1 MACKWCNSLC
11 FTIINDF
18 LQILLCFRN
27 TPSIVF
33 KHLFVVIYALIHCI
47 VYKTVCFSVHGHI
60 FTCRIKSTI
69 QICLVNFPEHAFRC
83 ICRNILCFSNHNVWK
98 SGLHI
103 LLHLWLEIISPVNA
117 FPLQFDFRI
126 FLFKCC
132 INKFLN
138 SGICC

>member
-11 FTIINDF
+11 LTIINNF
-18 LQILLCFRN
+18 LKIFLCFRN

-33 KHLFVVIYALIHCI
+33 KHLFVVIYTLIHCI
-47 VYKTVCFSVHGHI
+47 VYKAVCFSVHGHI
-60 FTCRIKSTI
+60 FPCRIKSTI
-69 QICLVNFPEHAFRC
+69 QIFLINFSKDSLWC
-83 ICRNILCFSNHNVWK
+83 ISRNILCFSNHNIWK

-103 LLHLWLEIISPVNA
+103 LLHLWLEIISPVNT
-117 FPLQFDFRI
+117 FPLQFNFRI
-126 FLFKCC
+126 FLFKRR